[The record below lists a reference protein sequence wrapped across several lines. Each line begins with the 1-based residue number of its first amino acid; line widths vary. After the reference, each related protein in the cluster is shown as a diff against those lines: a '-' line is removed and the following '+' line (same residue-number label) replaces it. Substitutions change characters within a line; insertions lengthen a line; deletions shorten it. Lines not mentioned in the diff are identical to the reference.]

1 MASHSSN
8 LACGIPWT
16 EEPSGYSPWGRKE
29 LDTTEQLHYILGTV
43 IGTRQRLVKKDK
55 APAMIELPVL
65 DKEGIN
71 LSRGREPFQM
81 RNHLL

>member
-1 MASHSSN
+1 MDGEAWWATVHGV
-8 LACGIPWT
+8 A
-16 EEPSGYSPWGRKE
+16 KE
-29 LDTTEQLHYILGTV
+29 SDTTEQLHYIPSTV

-55 APAMIELPVL
+55 PPAMIELPVL